1 MVTRLNDKGDFFGH
15 DKLEGLA
22 TSDGGKTL
30 IISND
35 SDFGLAGIQ
44 PGGPPSTLK
53 PKMLPNGTQDTG
65 EFLFVDT
72 TRLPARTQTVTVSIT
87 VG

>member
-1 MVTRLNDKGDFFGH
+1 MCENGIDTRGDCLQSRGAGSAVALVPGSA
-15 DKLEGLA
+15 DELYGL
-22 TSDGGKTL
+22 TDRGPT
-30 IISND
+30 
-35 SDFGLAGIQ
+35 
-44 PGGPPSTLK
+44 GGPPITLK

-72 TRLPARTQTVTVSIT
+72 TRLPARTQTATVSIT

>member
-1 MVTRLNDKGDFFGH
+1 MKTIGISVAGKSLKLDVGALVTRLNDKGDFFGH

-44 PGGPPSTLK
+44 PG
-53 PKMLPNGTQDTG
+53 
-65 EFLFVDT
+65 
-72 TRLPARTQTVTVSIT
+72 ARPLR
-87 VG
+87 